1 MSNDDFNYPGYWWHR
16 ALAFAWGVSQ
26 NDHTVGPTIIRDF
39 AKWYSRLDPDDLDK
53 LALPCAWR
61 VYREQEQK

>member
-1 MSNDDFNYPGYWWHR
+1 MSDDFQMDYPGYYGHR
-16 ALAFAWGVSQ
+16 AMAFAWGVSQ

-39 AKWYSRLDPDDLDK
+39 ANWYVKQDELDK

-61 VYREQEQK
+61 LYREQVQQ